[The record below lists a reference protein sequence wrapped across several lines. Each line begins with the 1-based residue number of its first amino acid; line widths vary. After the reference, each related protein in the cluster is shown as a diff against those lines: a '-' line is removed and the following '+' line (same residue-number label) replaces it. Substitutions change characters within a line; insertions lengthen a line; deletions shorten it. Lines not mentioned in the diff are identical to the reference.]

1 MSRPRQWTALSSIGL
16 AVLWLSVSASGQGAR
31 PSTKNGEW
39 PYYTADLRG
48 TKYSPLDQIDASN
61 FKKLEVAWRV
71 KTDLLG
77 TRPEYKLEGTPLM
90 VGGVL
95 YATGGT
101 RRAVVALDAKSG
113 ELLWVHRYP
122 EGTRGGYAPRQLSGR
137 GLSYWTDGR
146 GDNRVLYVTPGYRL
160 IALNAKT
167 GQPIPSFGKNGVVD
181 LKVGVVFGSGQQ
193 IDLETG
199 EIGLHSTP
207 TVVKD
212 TIILGSSMKEGMTI
226 PTHNNTKGLV
236 RAFDVRSGKLQ
247 WTFNTIPRPGEF
259 GNDTWLDGSWAV
271 NGNAGVWTQITV
283 DEDLGL
289 VYLPVESPTSDYY
302 GGKRPGNNLF
312 GESLVCVDLKTGQRK
327 WHFQLVHHP
336 IWDHDISSAPIL
348 MDVTIDGKLRKLVAQ
363 PSKQSFLYVF
373 DRVTGEP
380 IWPIVETPVP
390 PGNVPGEWYSPTQ
403 PIPSRPVAYG
413 RPGLKIPDELIDFT
427 PEMRAQAIENMKH
440 YKWGG
445 NYPYS
450 GTLYNPPIVGDV
462 KTGILGAI
470 NLGNASGGTN
480 WPGAGA
486 DPETGIVY
494 AQANLSAISPES
506 VAPPP
511 TGFSDIPYQAGVVG
525 QAFRLR
531 EAAGAGTYAD
541 VPRTAAGRGAA
552 PPAPVAP
559 AAGAREGGASPT
571 PQSFVTVDGLSIVKP
586 PYGVLS
592 AIDLT
597 RGELK
602 WQVPHG
608 DTPDVVRNHPKLK
621 GLTIPK
627 TGQGG
632 SVGVL
637 VTKTL
642 VIAGDPQVTTT
653 ADHPRG
659 AMMRAYNKQ
668 TGEQVGAVWMPAPVS
683 GSPMTYAIGG
693 RQYIVIAVSGGNYSG
708 EYIAFALPE
717 KDDEDTG
724 TR

>member
-1 MSRPRQWTALSSIGL
+1 MRRHTPRTALLAFVLALFALAIGT
-16 AVLWLSVSASGQGAR
+16 AGQSPSATRG
-31 PSTKNGEW
+31 PSTQNGEW
-39 PYYTADLRG
+39 PHYTADLRG
-48 TKYSPLDQIDASN
+48 TKYSPLDQIDARN
-61 FKKLEVAWRV
+61 FNQLEVAWRF
-71 KTDLLG
+71 KTDSLG
-77 TRPEYKLEGTPLM
+77 TRAEYKLEGTPLM

-95 YATGGT
+95 YATAGT
-101 RRAVVALDAKSG
+101 RRSVVALDAESG

-122 EGTRGGYAPRQLSGR
+122 EGVRGGNAPRQLSGR
-137 GLSYWTDGR
+137 GVAYWTDGR
-146 GDNRVLYVTPGYRL
+146 GDDRVLYVTPGYRL

-167 GQPIPSFGKNGVVD
+167 GIPVPSFGKGGVVD
-181 LKVGVVFGSGQQ
+181 LKVGVVYGDGNP

-212 TIILGSSMKEGMTI
+212 TIIVGSSMKEGMTI
-226 PTHNNTKGLV
+226 TTHNNTKGLV
-236 RAFDVRSGKLQ
+236 RAFDAHTGKLQ
-247 WTFNTIPRPGEF
+247 WTFNTIPRPGEP
-259 GNDTWLDGSWAV
+259 GNDTWLNGSWAV

-283 DEDLGL
+283 DEELGL
-289 VYLPVESPTSDYY
+289 VYLPVESPSSDYY
-302 GGKRPGNNLF
+302 GGKRPGNNLY

-327 WHFQLVHHP
+327 WHYQLVHHP

-348 MDVTIDGKLRKLVAQ
+348 LDVTVDGRPRKLVAQ

-373 DRVTGEP
+373 DRVTGAP
-380 IWPIVETPVP
+380 VWPIVETAVP
-390 PGNVPGEWYSPTQ
+390 PGDVPGEWYSPTQ
-403 PIPSRPVAYG
+403 PIPSKPVPYG
-413 RPGLKIPDELIDFT
+413 RPGLRIPEEVVDFT
-427 PEMRAQAIENMKH
+427 PELRAQAMENLKH

-445 NYPYS
+445 NFPYS

-462 KTGILGAI
+462 KGLLGAI

-506 VAPPP
+506 LAPPP
-511 TGFSDIPYQAGVVG
+511 AGFSDIPYQAGVVG
-525 QAFRLR
+525 QPFRLR
-531 EAAGAGTYAD
+531 VAAGTGTYAD
-541 VPRTAAGRGAA
+541 VRQGASA
-552 PPAPVAP
+552 EPPTPPA
-559 AAGAREGGASPT
+559 AAGA
-571 PQSFVTVDGLSIVKP
+571 PQANYTAVEGLSLVKP
-586 PYGVLS
+586 PYGVMA
-592 AIDLT
+592 AIDLR

-608 DTPDVVRNHPKLK
+608 DTPDAVRNHPKLK

-653 ADHPRG
+653 AQHPRG
-659 AMMRAYNKQ
+659 AMMRAYDKQ
-668 TGEQVGAVWMPAPVS
+668 TGQEVGAVWMPAPVS
-683 GSPMTYAIGG
+683 GSPMTYRVRG

-708 EYIAFALPE
+708 EYIAFALPSSSTE
-717 KDDEDTG
+717 SSG
-724 TR
+724 TRGE